1 MKTKHYFLLVV
12 LLVVL
17 DQLTKLLAYEYL
29 GIGNSIA
36 INEFLSLTFA
46 HNYGA
51 AFSFLADSGGW
62 QRYFLSSV
70 SALASIVISVW
81 ILKTPLKHRFKLISL
96 VLILSGAIGNMI
108 DRITN
113 GFVVDFIDFH
123 YARFN
128 YPIFNFADIFISVGV
143 VLLIIVDWKNE

>member
-1 MKTKHYFLLVV
+1 MKTKYYFLLVV

-29 GIGNSIA
+29 GIGDSIA

-70 SALASIVISVW
+70 SAIASIVISVW
-81 ILKTPLKHRFKLISL
+81 MLRTSLKHKFKLISL
-96 VLILSGAIGNMI
+96 ALILSGALGNMI
-108 DRITN
+108 DRIAN

-123 YARFN
+123 YAGFN
-128 YPIFNFADIFISVGV
+128 YPIFNFADIFISIGV
-143 VLLIIVDWKNE
+143 ILLIIVDWKK

>member
-1 MKTKHYFLLVV
+1 MKVRHYFLLVV
-12 LLVVL
+12 LLVVC

-29 GIGNSIA
+29 GIDNSII
-36 INEFLSLTFA
+36 INEFLSLTFS

-51 AFSFLADSGGW
+51 AFSFLADNSGW
-62 QRYFLSSV
+62 QRYFLSGISAISSV
-70 SALASIVISVW
+70 IISIW
-81 ILKTPLKHRFKLISL
+81 ILRTPLRYKFKLISL

-123 YARFN
+123 YSGFN

-143 VLLIIVDWKNE
+143 VVLIIVDWGK